1 MAALMINQS
10 TTSGRATYT
19 FTSRGTLY
27 TIITRECGELF
38 EVISERKSASFGM
51 QIVVMTL
58 KEMAARSKALTH
70 LCTIISAGDAA
81 RA

>member
-58 KEMAARSKALTH
+58 KEMAARSKALAH
-70 LCTIISAGDAA
+70 LCAIISAGDAA